1 MEVISGDGQE
11 VFDGNVKLTFASDDL
26 EDVRALVEVRS
37 EGFSDEALLDDGK
50 MVIEDA
56 GSLFFTTAMQVD
68 VAGEHL

>member
-1 MEVISGDGQE
+1 M
-11 VFDGNVKLTFASDDL
+11 
-26 EDVRALVEVRS
+26 RALVEVRS

-68 VAGEHL
+68 IAGEHIGVGVSVID

>member
-37 EGFSDEALLDDGK
+37 EGFSNEALLDNGK